1 MNFIKALIKEIIV
14 RPMPIYDPANA
25 IQWKRKPRQKR
36 TETDDEIQTD
46 KRFNMSAMKYETK
59 TILSKDASEWILHG
73 QETTRTDILTGQDIQ
88 VLKDR
93 KIENLKEQARHIKP
107 LWAQMMSRS
116 QIVFELKKRN
126 LKRGYSESNIG
137 KICAALSFSNGEHEA
152 E

>member
-1 MNFIKALIKEIIV
+1 MNLLKAIITEIIV
-14 RPMPIYDPANA
+14 RPMPKHDPATA

-36 TETDDEIQTD
+36 TETDDESQTD

-59 TILSKDASEWILHG
+59 TIISKDSSEWVLHG
-73 QETTRTDILTGQDIQ
+73 QENTRTEILTGHDIQ

-93 KIENLKEQARHIKP
+93 RIESISEQARHIKP
-107 LWAQMMSRS
+107 LWAAMMSRS